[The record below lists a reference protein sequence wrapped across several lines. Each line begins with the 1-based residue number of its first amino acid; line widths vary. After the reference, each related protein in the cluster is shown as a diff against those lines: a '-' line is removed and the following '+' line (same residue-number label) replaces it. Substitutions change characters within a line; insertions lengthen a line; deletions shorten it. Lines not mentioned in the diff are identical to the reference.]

1 MALALTSG
9 RRVQCAVDRAALPAG
24 VARLLARWQVGLVR
38 VRVRV
43 RVRIGVRGGVWAW
56 VKGLG

>member
-24 VARLLARWQVGLVR
+24 VARLLARWQVGLVG

-43 RVRIGVRGGVWAW
+43 RVTVTVRVRVRVWAW
-56 VKGLG
+56 VKG